1 MVRRLLPTPSM
12 NEKRTDPRDQES
24 SAIDLERRPDPPE
37 IDSVDEAGFESFP
50 ASDPPAIHIE
60 VSKP

>member
-1 MVRRLLPTPSM
+1 M